1 LISHKKKEEKKMIS
15 GIYNLIDGSMTQQ
28 LRFETIANNMANSNT
43 NGFKKD
49 IISFSEA
56 LETQSNSSTDFSQGP
71 VRFTG
76 NEFDVALSSKGFF
89 KIETPNGLRYTRD
102 GAFSTNAQGV
112 LITGSGDTVLGE
124 NGPITVEGGEVYIGR
139 DGQVVVNNESVDK
152 ILVVDF
158 DEPQL
163 LRKEGGSYYSYQGES
178 KGISSVP
185 DAEIQHKYLE
195 SSNVN
200 ATQEM
205 VEMIETYRAF
215 ESVEKAIQSIDALT
229 NEMVNDFGTVPN

>member
-1 LISHKKKEEKKMIS
+1 MIS
-15 GIYNLIDGSMTQQ
+15 GIFNLMDGSMTQQ

-71 VRFTG
+71 TRFTG
-76 NEFDVALSSKGFF
+76 NELDVALNSEGFF
-89 KIETPNGLRYTRD
+89 KIKTPNGIRYTRD
-102 GAFSTNAQGV
+102 GAFSVNAEGYLV
-112 LITGSGDTVLGE
+112 TGNRDTVLGQ
-124 NGPITVEGGEVYIGR
+124 NGPIAVEGGEVTIGR

-152 ILVVDF
+152 ILVVNF

-163 LRKEGGSYYSYQGES
+163 LRKEGFSYYSYQGENI
-178 KGISSVP
+178 GISTVP
-185 DAEIQHKYLE
+185 DAEIQQKYLE

-200 ATQEM
+200 PTQE
-205 VEMIETYRAF
+205 VIKMIETYRAF

>member
-1 LISHKKKEEKKMIS
+1 MNHKKKKEKKLIS
-15 GIYNLIDGSMTQQ
+15 GIYNLIDGSITQQ

-71 VRFTG
+71 LKYTG
-76 NEFDVALSSKGFF
+76 NELDVALSSKGFF
-89 KIETPNGLRYTRD
+89 KIGTPNGLKYTRD
-102 GAFSTNAQGV
+102 GAFSINAQGV
-112 LITGSGDTVLGE
+112 LVTGNGDTVLGE
-124 NGPITVEGGEVYIGR
+124 NGPITAEGGEVYIGR

-163 LRKEGGSYYSYQGES
+163 LRKEGGSYYSYQGEN
-178 KGISSVP
+178 KGISAVT
-185 DAEIQHKYLE
+185 DAEIQQKYSE

-200 ATQEM
+200 PTQEM
-205 VEMIETYRAF
+205 VKMIETYRAF

-229 NEMVNDFGTVPN
+229 GKMVNDYGSVQ

>member
-1 LISHKKKEEKKMIS
+1 MIS

-71 VRFTG
+71 LKYTG
-76 NEFDVALSSKGFF
+76 NELDVALSSKGFF
-89 KIETPNGLRYTRD
+89 KIETPNGIRYTRD
-102 GAFSTNAQGV
+102 GAFSINAQGV
-112 LITGSGDTVLGE
+112 LVTGNGDTVLGE
-124 NGPITVEGGEVYIGR
+124 NGPITAEGGEVYIGR

-163 LRKEGGSYYSYQGES
+163 LRKEGGSYYSYQGEN
-178 KGISSVP
+178 KGISTAP
-185 DAEIQHKYLE
+185 DAEIQQKYLE

-200 ATQEM
+200 PTQETIQ
-205 VEMIETYRAF
+205 MIETYRAF

-229 NEMVNDFGTVPN
+229 NEMVNDYGTVPN

>member
-1 LISHKKKEEKKMIS
+1 MIS
-15 GIYNLIDGSMTQQ
+15 GIYNLIDGSITQQ

-56 LETQSNSSTDFSQGP
+56 LETQSNSGTDFSQGP
-71 VRFTG
+71 LRFTG
-76 NEFDVALSSKGFF
+76 NDLDVALSSEGFF
-89 KIETPNGLRYTRD
+89 KIETPNGIRYTRD
-102 GAFSTNAQGV
+102 GAFSVNAEGFLV
-112 LITGSGDTVLGE
+112 TGNGDTVLGQ
-124 NGPITVEGGEVYIGR
+124 NGPISVEGGEVSIGR

-163 LRKEGGSYYSYQGES
+163 LRKEGWSCYSYQGENS
-178 KGISSVP
+178 GISTVS

-200 ATQEM
+200 PMQETI
-205 VEMIETYRAF
+205 EMIETYRAF
-215 ESVEKAIQSIDALT
+215 ESVQKAIQSIDALT
-229 NEMVNDFGTVPN
+229 NEMVNDYGQVPN

>member
-1 LISHKKKEEKKMIS
+1 MIS
-15 GIYNLIDGSMTQQ
+15 GIFNLIDGSMTQQ

-76 NEFDVALSSKGFF
+76 NELDVALSSKGFF
-89 KIETPNGLRYTRD
+89 KIETSNGIRYTRD
-102 GAFSTNAQGV
+102 GAFSVNAEGFLV
-112 LITGSGDTVLGE
+112 TANRDVVMGE
-124 NGPITVEGGEVYIGR
+124 NGPITVEGGEVHIGR
-139 DGQVVVNNESVDK
+139 DGQVMVNNESVDK

-163 LRKEGGSYYSYQGES
+163 LRKEGFSYYSYQGENI
-178 KGISSVP
+178 GISTVP
-185 DAEIQHKYLE
+185 DAEIQQKYLE

-200 ATQEM
+200 PTQEIIK
-205 VEMIETYRAF
+205 MIETYRAF
-215 ESVEKAIQSIDALT
+215 ESVEKGIQSIDALT